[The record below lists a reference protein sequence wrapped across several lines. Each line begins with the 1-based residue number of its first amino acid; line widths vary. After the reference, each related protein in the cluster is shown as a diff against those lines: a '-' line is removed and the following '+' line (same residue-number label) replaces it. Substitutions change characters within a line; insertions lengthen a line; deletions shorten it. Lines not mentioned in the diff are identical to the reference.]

1 MGSFPPGFVPGSK
14 FLCQPGTFSVFFVPK
29 WCLVGTFLPGFVPGK
44 RLFVP
49 AGHIFGLFCA
59 QVVSGGHV
67 SARFCSW
74 GVHFFRV
81 GHIPVR
87 ICFPGRQE
95 PAEVD
100 AEADA
105 EADRSNRS
113 QSAPARAN
121 RCKYMSGRRWVWF

>member
-1 MGSFPPGFVPGSK
+1 M
-14 FLCQPGTFSVFFVPK
+14 L
-29 WCLVGTFLPGFVPGK
+29 
-44 RLFVP
+44 

-67 SARFCSW
+67 SARFCA
-74 GVHFFRV
+74 GEVHFLRV
-81 GHIPVR
+81 GPISVR

-95 PAEVD
+95 PAEAD
-100 AEADA
+100 AEADAEA

-121 RCKYMSGRRWVWF
+121 RCKYMSGRWCVWF